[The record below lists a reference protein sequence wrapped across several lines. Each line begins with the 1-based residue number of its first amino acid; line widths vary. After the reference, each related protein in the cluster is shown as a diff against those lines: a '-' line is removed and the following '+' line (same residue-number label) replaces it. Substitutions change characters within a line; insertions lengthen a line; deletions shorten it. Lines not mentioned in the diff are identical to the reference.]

1 MSDTPKVQVR
11 VFDARALVAAV
22 DGEKRRKVAYE
33 FSGGRKFYH
42 PEKPY
47 QGVQAEEEWSRAPK
61 NKL

>member
-11 VFDARALVAAV
+11 EFDARALVAAV
-22 DGEKRRKVAYE
+22 DGKKRREVAYE

-47 QGVQAEEEWSRAPK
+47 QGVQAEEE
-61 NKL
+61 

>member
-22 DGEKRRKVAYE
+22 DGEKRRDVAYE

-42 PEKPY
+42 PEVPY
-47 QGVQAEEEWSRAPK
+47 HGIQAEESEE
-61 NKL
+61 

>member
-1 MSDTPKVQVR
+1 MSDIPKVQVR

-22 DGEKRRKVAYE
+22 DGKKRLEVAYE

-47 QGVQAEEEWSRAPK
+47 QGVQAEEE
-61 NKL
+61 